1 MSSTAIG
8 RGTLHYG
15 FCVMKKWCR
24 GQDLNL
30 RSTTHWDLNPA
41 PLTAREPLLNP
52 RPQTRHQESNGSQFS
67 PQRGHNG
74 CIRRSDSGVHM
85 ARIGILGL
93 GNWGTA
99 LAKIWCEDGHNV
111 MGWTIESEVYESLMT
126 TNINE
131 KYLPEHEIPN
141 LDSTMELSDLT
152 DTCEILVLALPSSV
166 ILSVVND
173 LIPLLRPSHVLI
185 DLAKGLAPTAES
197 ESGMISQEIE
207 SRLSANGKANP
218 VVVLTGPTIAPE
230 VARGV
235 MTTALVACHDLSV
248 ADRIAER
255 LSTET
260 LVLTAT
266 NDVEGAELWGAYKN
280 TVALACGLVDGL
292 RDGIGGDNL
301 KAALVL
307 AGFSEGLVLLDAMGA
322 NAGTA
327 FGPAGIGDLYVTA
340 TSPRS
345 RNRTLGEKLG
355 SGKSL
360 EQALS
365 EMHMVAEGVRA
376 TRMFLNRASRLEIDV
391 PFIMALGDL
400 LEGKEEV
407 SSAIR
412 RMVEAYEA

>member
-1 MSSTAIG
+1 M
-8 RGTLHYG
+8 
-15 FCVMKKWCR
+15 
-24 GQDLNL
+24 
-30 RSTTHWDLNPA
+30 
-41 PLTAREPLLNP
+41 
-52 RPQTRHQESNGSQFS
+52 
-67 PQRGHNG
+67 
-74 CIRRSDSGVHM
+74 HM
-85 ARIGILGL
+85 ARIGIVGL

-99 LAKIWCEDGHNV
+99 LAKVWCEDGHNV

-126 TNINE
+126 KNINE
-131 KYLPEHEIPN
+131 KYLPGHEISS
-141 LDSTMELSDLT
+141 LDSTMELSDIT
-152 DTCEILVLALPSSV
+152 DTCEILVLALPSGV
-166 ILSVVND
+166 ILSVVNE

-197 ESGMISQEIE
+197 ESGMISREIE
-207 SRLSANGKANP
+207 DRLLAAGKSNP

-235 MTTALVACHDLSV
+235 MTTALVACHDRSV

-255 LSTET
+255 LSTES

-307 AGFSEGLVLLDAMGA
+307 AGFSEGITLLDAMGS
-322 NAGTA
+322 NATTA

-360 EQALS
+360 EQALE

-376 TRMFLNRASRLEIDV
+376 TRMFLNRAERLEINV
-391 PFIMALGDL
+391 PFLSALGDL
-400 LEGKEEV
+400 LDGKEEV
-407 SSAIR
+407 STAVR

>member
-1 MSSTAIG
+1 MS
-8 RGTLHYG
+8 
-15 FCVMKKWCR
+15 
-24 GQDLNL
+24 
-30 RSTTHWDLNPA
+30 
-41 PLTAREPLLNP
+41 
-52 RPQTRHQESNGSQFS
+52 
-67 PQRGHNG
+67 
-74 CIRRSDSGVHM
+74 
-85 ARIGILGL
+85 RIGVLGL

-99 LAKIWCEDGHNV
+99 LAKVWCEDGHNV
-111 MGWTIESEVYESLMT
+111 TGWTIEQEVYESLMT

-131 KYLPEHEIPN
+131 KYLPKNEIPR
-141 LDSTMELSDLT
+141 LDVTMEMSDIT
-152 DTCEILVLALPSSV
+152 DTCEILVLALPSGV

-173 LIPLLRPSHVLI
+173 LIPLLRPSHVLL

-207 SRLSANGKANP
+207 ARLVAAGKANP
-218 VVVLTGPTIAPE
+218 VVILTGPTIAPE

-235 MTTALVACHDLSV
+235 MTTAIVACHDRSV
-248 ADRIAER
+248 ADRISER
-255 LSTET
+255 LSTES

-266 NDVEGAELWGAYKN
+266 DDIDGAELWGAYKN

-292 RDGIGGDNL
+292 RGGIGGDNL

-307 AGFSEGLVLLDAMGA
+307 AGFSEGIKLLEAMGA
-322 NAGTA
+322 EASTA

-360 EQALS
+360 EESLD

-376 TRMFLNRASRLEIDV
+376 NRMFLNRARRLDIQV
-391 PFIMALGDL
+391 PFLRALGDL
-400 LEGKEEV
+400 LAGEAEV
-407 SSAIR
+407 GEAVR
-412 RMVEAYEA
+412 RMVESYES

>member
-1 MSSTAIG
+1 
-8 RGTLHYG
+8 
-15 FCVMKKWCR
+15 
-24 GQDLNL
+24 
-30 RSTTHWDLNPA
+30 
-41 PLTAREPLLNP
+41 
-52 RPQTRHQESNGSQFS
+52 
-67 PQRGHNG
+67 
-74 CIRRSDSGVHM
+74 VHM
-85 ARIGILGL
+85 SRIGVLGL

-99 LAKIWCEDGHNV
+99 LAKVWCEDGHNV
-111 MGWTIESEVYESLMT
+111 TGWTIEQEVYESLMT

-131 KYLPEHEIPN
+131 KYLPENEIPR
-141 LDSTMELSDLT
+141 LDVTMEMSDIT
-152 DTCEILVLALPSSV
+152 DTCEILVLALPSGV

-173 LIPLLRPSHVLI
+173 LIPLLRPSHVLL

-207 SRLSANGKANP
+207 ARLAAAGKANP
-218 VVVLTGPTIAPE
+218 VVILTGPTIAPE

-235 MTTALVACHDLSV
+235 MTTAIVACHDRSV
-248 ADRIAER
+248 ANRISER
-255 LSTET
+255 LSTES

-266 NDVEGAELWGAYKN
+266 DDIDGAELWGAYKN

-292 RDGIGGDNL
+292 RGGIGGDNL

-307 AGFSEGLVLLDAMGA
+307 AGFSEGIKLLEAMGA
-322 NAGTA
+322 EASTA

-360 EQALS
+360 EEALG

-376 TRMFLNRASRLEIDV
+376 NRMFLNRALRLDIQV
-391 PFIMALGDL
+391 PFLRALGDL
-400 LEGKEEV
+400 LAGEAEV
-407 SSAIR
+407 GEAVR
-412 RMVEAYEA
+412 RMVESYES